1 MHADPS
7 SSEKMRAAS
16 KSGERPTTSGSSGV
30 APRRARLLVLEDE
43 PSMGRAL
50 VRWLRDYDVVH
61 CTMLAEALD
70 RIRRGERF
78 DLVVCDVMMPGGNAP
93 EVHAA
98 LLKEAPVLA
107 AHMLF
112 MTGGATTPEA
122 IAFVAANA
130 ARIVSKPLDLRE
142 LRRRIGLM
150 LAELD
155 ADQANHA

>member
-1 MHADPS
+1 MNADPS
-7 SSEKMRAAS
+7 SSDKMRAAS
-16 KSGERPTTSGSSGV
+16 KGGSSSTNSGV
-30 APRRARLLVLEDE
+30 APRRARILVLEDE

-61 CTMLAEALD
+61 CTKLADALD

-78 DLVVCDVMMPGGNAP
+78 ELVVCDVMMPGGNAP
-93 EVHAA
+93 DVHAA
-98 LLKEAPVLA
+98 LLREAPALA
-107 AHMLF
+107 RHMLF
-112 MTGGATTPEA
+112 MTGGATTPET

-142 LRRRIGLM
+142 LRARIAEL

-155 ADQANHA
+155 AEAASRA